1 MLNLNSPT
9 VQAMLQN
16 TPHGY
21 GNMPV
26 YFGNGPTV
34 TSETNIP
41 QQQQQTYQSPFPSP
55 KDMIAQGGQQMI
67 YSPTSFMPRN
77 IVGGYNPGYN
87 AAFSGY
93 YNPYMGIGAYGG
105 YNYMM
110 APPDADS
117 KDRLDMANFNG
128 MTYDEQLE
136 MESSFYSTISRIVSK
151 NVGRSEEE
159 AEACAAAFSP
169 YNKYPKENPT
179 ERKKVK
185 PLHIK
190 LKIGDEVV
198 ADMNPSKVQPRYEQ
212 DYIYNAA
219 LVENMKYR
227 SEWAEAERVRRCN
240 MLYDGAPERQF
251 DHMDLL
257 DFFNYGAGVIMADMQ
272 NRILYEQASKRV
284 TDVYDQNDFRKR
296 LLENNGLK
304 SKKQTQA
311 LERFVGRYGVMPDG
325 RPVSP
330 GHDPAVAT
338 SFSYNPNTGQYEVTA
353 PNFLSNRLEAAR
365 QSFIRAIDSD

>member
-16 TPHGY
+16 TPQGY

-26 YFGNGPTV
+26 YFGNSPTV
-34 TSETNIP
+34 TTETNIP
-41 QQQQQTYQSPFPSP
+41 PQQQTYQSPFPSP

-67 YSPTSFMPRN
+67 YSPTTFAPRN

-93 YNPYMGIGAYGG
+93 YNPYMGIGAYSG

-128 MTYDEQLE
+128 MTYDEQLK
-136 MESSFYSTISRIVSK
+136 MESDFYSTISRIVSK

-159 AEACAAAFSP
+159 TEACAAAFTP
-169 YNKYPKENPT
+169 YDKYPKENPT

-190 LKIGDEVV
+190 LKVGDEVI
-198 ADMNPSKVQPRYEQ
+198 ADKNPSTVQPRYEQ

-296 LLENNGLK
+296 LLENNGLR

-365 QSFIRAIDSD
+365 QSFIRAIDSN